1 VLEPFAEQS
10 GRIAISGDAVDLP
23 ANVTI
28 TLALMLN
35 ELATNAAKYGALSGD
50 TGKVGISWTV
60 APAGEELAI
69 ELSWREQ
76 HGPPV
81 APPQRRGFGSRLLA
95 ASARQIKG
103 EFEMA
108 FPPTGLVCRI
118 RFIVPRFLPDS
129 EWSART

>member
-1 VLEPFAEQS
+1 MCIRDS
-10 GRIAISGDAVDLP
+10 
-23 ANVTI
+23 
-28 TLALMLN
+28 
-35 ELATNAAKYGALSGD
+35 KYGALSGD